1 MIVGERG
8 VILMYT
14 GSKAEPDE
22 GVNGFDSV
30 R

>member
-1 MIVGERG
+1 MIAGRRG
-8 VILMYT
+8 VILVYT